1 MILFLYNC
9 LVNLMTWVYFTRIVF
24 FHKTGMHQ
32 QSTTHLF
39 MIEPVEFYSN
49 EQTAFTNHYQKEVTN
64 ESADDIAEK
73 ALAEFHGLKNAIE
86 ERGIKVTS
94 LLGSRDCPDHIFP
107 NWFMTFDDKT
117 MQIFS
122 MMAPNRREEKKAH
135 MIQHLT
141 ESYELTD
148 DMSHLEEK
156 EVFLESTSSMVFDRV
171 NRIVYGGISPRT
183 NAVQLI
189 LWCRNNNYEL
199 VLFETESHKGSPIY
213 HTDVLMYVGTDI
225 IGICLDV
232 IKPEHRDFVKE
243 KVNANHK
250 VVELTSDQIQ
260 SFCGNAI
267 EAKNEKN
274 ELFLIISSTAYNALN
289 KDQIDS
295 LLTSYKEIIYSDIP
309 TIEKYGGGSAR
320 CMLTELF

>member
-1 MILFLYNC
+1 
-9 LVNLMTWVYFTRIVF
+9 
-24 FHKTGMHQ
+24 
-32 QSTTHLF
+32 
-39 MIEPVEFYSN
+39 
-49 EQTAFTNHYQKEVTN
+49 
-64 ESADDIAEK
+64 
-73 ALAEFHGLKNAIE
+73 
-86 ERGIKVTS
+86 
-94 LLGSRDCPDHIFP
+94 
-107 NWFMTFDDKT
+107 
-117 MQIFS
+117 
-122 MMAPNRREEKKAH
+122 

-141 ESYELTD
+141 ETYELTD
-148 DMSHLEEK
+148 DMSHLEDK
-156 EVFLESTSSMVFDRV
+156 EIFLESTSSMVFDRV

-232 IKPEHRDFVKE
+232 IKSEHRDFVKQ
-243 KVNANHK
+243 KVYANHK
-250 VVELTSDQIQ
+250 VIELSADQIQ

-267 EAKNEKN
+267 EAKNDKD
-274 ELFLIISSTAYNALN
+274 ELFLIISSTAYNALTQ
-289 KDQIDS
+289 DQIDK
-295 LLTSYKEIIYSDIP
+295 LLESYKEIIHSDIP